1 MSKLSD
7 YLEKKK
13 IDPRRLLAASKD
25 LEQFRPEDRA
35 IALAKVQV
43 KGADEK
49 AKEKAKEKAAAKPR
63 GGRSLSK
70 PALERA
76 LRGEKLKRR
85 ARARVLRAVNH
96 VLTVKKQKAEAK
108 SPDLF

>member
-13 IDPRRLLAASKD
+13 IDPRRLLSASKD

-43 KGADEK
+43 KGGD
-49 AKEKAKEKAAAKPR
+49 EKAKEKAAAKPR

-70 PALERA
+70 PALARA
-76 LRGEKLKRR
+76 LRGDKLKRR
-85 ARARVLRAVNH
+85 ARARVVRAVNH